1 MHALTCSHFS
11 QTGQGLAVVRLQ
23 PFQLSRDRLGR
34 GRRRLSS
41 FHLQRV
47 RRRTMSRR
55 ELVLMVCVSHPSVY
69 LDRIA
74 HEDSTSNLL
83 RHVRTCEPPETPE
96 SETLAAFA
104 SGATYSKAKYRY
116 LLALWCARRHRPFS
130 IVEDPEF
137 RRIVRMLYARAETP
151 SRISVSRDIQHLLGH
166 ARTRLIARLGVCS
179 IVVIMSVARMFMPA
193 WDPGAPVQG
202 PPLRGWLDISKL
214 YVVPGGYGAL
224 GGGQRARARH
234 ARFHQVSFRFFSAH
248 GIGMLTS

>member
-1 MHALTCSHFS
+1 MIYA
-11 QTGQGLAVVRLQ
+11 
-23 PFQLSRDRLGR
+23 
-34 GRRRLSS
+34 
-41 FHLQRV
+41 
-47 RRRTMSRR
+47 
-55 ELVLMVCVSHPSVY
+55 SHPSVY

-179 IVVIMSVARMFMPA
+179 DVVVMGFAWMFMHA
-193 WDPGAPVQG
+193 WDPGPPVQG
-202 PPLRGWLDISKL
+202 PPLRRRVDLPEL
-214 YVVPGGYGAL
+214 YFVPGGHGAL
-224 GGGQRARARH
+224 GGGQRPRARH
-234 ARFHQVSFRFFSAH
+234 ARFHQVSSAAFSV
-248 GIGMLTS
+248 GCIRRLTL